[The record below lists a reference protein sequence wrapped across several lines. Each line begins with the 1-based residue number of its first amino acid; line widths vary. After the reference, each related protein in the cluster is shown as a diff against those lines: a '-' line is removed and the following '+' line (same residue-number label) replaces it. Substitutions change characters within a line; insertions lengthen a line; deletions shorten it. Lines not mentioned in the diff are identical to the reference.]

1 MEISIILSWENDYG
15 DLCGDIFSTRKNYID
30 CSLDVVWLYGG
41 VKIAEIYWISY
52 HTEMISFFVLFQI
65 AEYSF
70 FSLNYYFCLLRTFE
84 HDFFYKNK

>member
-65 AEYSF
+65 AEYF
-70 FSLNYYFCLLRTFE
+70 FC
-84 HDFFYKNK
+84 